1 MTLPL
6 TLLFL
11 SLILSPLTDLA
22 WKHWRAYRRAKQDI
36 FPPRRTIEATIDDR
50 IPF

>member
-1 MTLPL
+1 MTLSL

-11 SLILSPLTDLA
+11 SLILSPPTDLA
-22 WKHWRAYRRAKQDI
+22 WKHWRAHRRAKNAVWPPMRVIEVQD
-36 FPPRRTIEATIDDR
+36 E